1 MVLRGSINAFRPSRS
16 AKTLTGVTLPRLG
29 SRVRIPSP
37 APGRCREFGNAKFA
51 TSNAPGRRRISGDR
65 RHGFAMLEPTTRPTT
80 IRSGTFSPP
89 ALWFPFNDVQARR
102 VPMRVLAFA
111 TAASLAALSACSSPS
126 NDSGNNSNVMMAN
139 DTLMANDMAA
149 NDVAADPAAAN
160 TAAPAATPTDAA
172 GVIKTAAA
180 SDLYETQS
188 SQLAL
193 DTSKN
198 KDVRDF
204 AQMMI
209 TDHAKTTA
217 GVKAAAAKADITV
230 SPPTLSADQQQ
241 MLDTLKQ
248 LSGDAFDKA
257 YLSQQL
263 PAHQQAL
270 ALMQSYAASGDTP
283 ALQDAAKTAIPI
295 VQKHIARL
303 QELTK

>member
-1 MVLRGSINAFRPSRS
+1 MATGDIGADNA
-16 AKTLTGVTLPRLG
+16 
-29 SRVRIPSP
+29 
-37 APGRCREFGNAKFA
+37 A
-51 TSNAPGRRRISGDR
+51 TIA
-65 RHGFAMLEPTTRPTT
+65 
-80 IRSGTFSPP
+80 
-89 ALWFPFNDVQARR
+89 
-102 VPMRVLAFA
+102 
-111 TAASLAALSACSSPS
+111 
-126 NDSGNNSNVMMAN
+126 
-139 DTLMANDMAA
+139 
-149 NDVAADPAAAN
+149 
-160 TAAPAATPTDAA
+160 AAPAATPTDAA
-172 GVIKTAAA
+172 DFIKTAAA
-180 SDLYETQS
+180 SDLFETKS

-217 GVKAAAAKADITV
+217 GVKAAAAKADMTV

-241 MLDTLKQ
+241 MLDTLKP

-270 ALMQSYAASGDTP
+270 TLMQSYAANGDTP